1 MGDVSLGKHV
11 ESANLATL
19 VTRHSLAE
27 MASSKHG
34 RLLVAEDNP
43 VNQKVAVKMLEKLG
57 YKVDVVSNGKEAVE
71 AVRRQPYTVV
81 LMDCQMP
88 EMDGLEATRAIRTWE
103 QDGSANRS
111 TSAQDVHSTDGPSSA
126 GFHIPIIAM
135 TANAMEE
142 DRQRCLDAGMDD
154 FVSKPISSSVISKV
168 LAQWYCDE
176 SLPRAA

>member
-1 MGDVSLGKHV
+1 
-11 ESANLATL
+11 
-19 VTRHSLAE
+19 
-27 MASSKHG
+27 
-34 RLLVAEDNP
+34 

-71 AVRRQPYTVV
+71 AVRRQPYMVV

-88 EMDGLEATRAIRTWE
+88 EMDGLEATQAIRTWE
-103 QDGSANRS
+103 QNGRESRSARD
-111 TSAQDVHSTDGPSSA
+111 QDVHNTDGQPSA
-126 GFHIPIIAM
+126 GGHIPIIAM

-154 FVSKPISSSVISKV
+154 FVSKPISSSIIAKV